1 MSKLPAVALV
11 SVTPD
16 AEKTI
21 LYCARVSSNQENEDV
36 GLIRYLIQH
45 KHWSPFELAHATIE
59 FNTSRALGPEFL
71 RHKSFAFQEFSQRY
85 ATVQGTVKYPARQQA
100 KNNRQSSTDDLPLM
114 ERWWFQDAQAEIE
127 KFCMARY
134 HQALEMGIARECAR
148 FLLPISAAT
157 KIYMSGSI
165 RSWIHF
171 FEVRCHED
179 AQKEMQDLAYEA
191 RALLAPQIPTI
202 AQALEWT

>member
-1 MSKLPAVALV
+1 MSDLVKLISL
-11 SVTPD
+11 TPE

-36 GLIRYLIQH
+36 GLIRYLIKH

-85 ATVQGTVKYPARQQA
+85 ATVQGTVKYHGRRQA
-100 KNNRQSSTDDLPLM
+100 ETNRQSSTDDM
-114 ERWWFQDAQAEIE
+114 SVADQNWFQRAQLAVERHN
-127 KFCMARY
+127 MSLY
-134 HQALEMGIARECAR
+134 HEALERGFARECAR
-148 FLLPISAAT
+148 FLLPISAST

-171 FEVRCHED
+171 FEVRCHMD
-179 AQKEMQDLAYEA
+179 AQLEMQILAYQA
-191 RALLAPQIPTI
+191 RDLLAPQLPTI
-202 AQALEWT
+202 AEALWSEDD